1 MPARPFRK
9 FEPRVPKIRVNERI
23 LAAEVRVIGAQ
34 GENVGVLP
42 RLDAIARAK
51 DAGLDLIEIS
61 PNAVPPVCKIA
72 DFGRYQYEEAKKEK
86 VAKAKQKTS
95 EVKEIQI
102 KIGTGEGDLAL
113 KAKKATEWLKEG
125 HRVKVE
131 LFLPGR
137 AKYLNE
143 EFLKGRF
150 DRVLRLVAAEYKVG
164 DPPRKGMKGWAMMI
178 ERA

>member
-1 MPARPFRK
+1 MRPFRK
-9 FEPRVPKIRVNERI
+9 FEPRQPKIRINERI
-23 LAAEVRVIGAQ
+23 LAPEVRVIGPE
-34 GENVGVLP
+34 GENIGVLP
-42 RLDAIARAK
+42 RLEAIERAK
-51 DAGLDLIEIS
+51 SFELDLIEIS
-61 PNAVPPVCKIA
+61 ANAVPPVCKIA

-86 VAKAKQKTS
+86 VSKAKQKTS

-125 HRVKVE
+125 NRVKVE

-143 EFLKGRF
+143 DFLKGRF
-150 DRVLRLVAAEYKVG
+150 DRVLRLLATEYKVA
-164 DPPRKGMKGWAMMI
+164 DAPRKGVKGWAMMI

>member
-1 MPARPFRK
+1 VRPFRK
-9 FEPRVPKIRVNERI
+9 FEPRTPKIRVNERI
-23 LAAEVRVIGAQ
+23 IAAEVRVIGAE
-34 GENVGVLP
+34 GENIGVLP

-51 DAGLDLIEIS
+51 DLGLDLIEIS

-86 VAKAKQKTS
+86 VSKAKQKTS

-125 HRVKVE
+125 HRVKIE

-137 AKYLNE
+137 SKYLNE

-150 DRVLRLVAAEYKVG
+150 DRVLRLVAADYKVA
-164 DPPRKGMKGWAMMI
+164 DAPRKGMKGWAMMI

>member
-1 MPARPFRK
+1 MRPFRK
-9 FEPRVPKIRVNERI
+9 FEPKQPKIRVNERI
-23 LAAEVRVIGAQ
+23 LAPEVRVIGAE
-34 GENVGVLP
+34 GENLGVLP
-42 RLDAIARAK
+42 RLEAVARAK
-51 DAGLDLIEIS
+51 DVGLDLIEIS

-102 KIGTGEGDLAL
+102 KIGTGEADLAL

-125 HRVKVE
+125 HRIKVE

-150 DRVLRLVAAEYKVG
+150 DRVLRLVASDYKVS
-164 DPPRKGMKGWAMMI
+164 DQPRKGVKGWAMMI